1 MAAIWYLLVLAPFI
15 VIPVVWWSYRRKFV
29 AREQIADARW
39 QKLVNAARADPA
51 PAEQT
56 TAVVTAVAAAAAAA
70 PASAAAP
77 AGYTRKAR
85 ALDPAQTVLYHLLK
99 TSLPDHEV
107 MAQVALP
114 AVLEVP
120 ADVVGSAREQRL
132 RNLTRQTVDFVICN
146 KALLPVVAI
155 DLPLQDQ
162 SMQTPEQDFK
172 TRALAQ
178 AGIRYLRL
186 SRKAL
191 PKREAVRALVLG
203 G

>member
-51 PAEQT
+51 PAEQM
-56 TAVVTAVAAAAAAA
+56 TAVVTAVAAAA
-70 PASAAAP
+70 PASAAAPAP

>member
-56 TAVVTAVAAAAAAA
+56 TAVVTAVAAAA

-120 ADVVGSAREQRL
+120 ADAVGSAREQRL

-172 TRALAQ
+172 TWALAQ

-191 PKREAVRALVLG
+191 PKRDAVRILVLG